1 MFNVEFSGN
10 SRWSHCCIIAFRAAG
25 ILASYIY
32 NGLHP
37 LPQGQHPDVLHCL
50 NYAASMYFQRTLL
63 PPYHHI
69 LRLLFVYCICSFVAL
84 VAFSW
89 IETYVVIQ
97 KDCYN
102 IGVGFSQNLKH
113 GFPCIVNVSKL
124 DPKCAVN
131 H

>member
-10 SRWSHCCIIAFRAAG
+10 SRWSHCCIIAFRAG

-37 LPQGQHPDVLHCL
+37 LPQGQHPDILHCF
-50 NYAASMYFQRTLL
+50 NYAASMHFQRTLL
-63 PPYHHI
+63 PSYHHI
-69 LRLLFVYCICSFVAL
+69 RFLFVYCICSFVAL

-97 KDCYN
+97 KDCYI